1 MINKD
6 NHHTPPAASNRAPEC
21 PCSASA
27 SHRGRRRCAAGRGS
41 RRRRPQRRTP
51 RRARSCRTPTRRRLA
66 ADPRIVGVRASPAD
80 PRQEHAGRGCN
91 PWRPSYTPAS
101 ATTTWTGGPQ
111 PRARRPWPS
120 VARGTA
126 AWGPARRQSSRP
138 QRDGARGAGASGAER
153 AERAVD
159 VAVRRPRLLE
169 PRRHSLT
176 RPRERGRGGA
186 RNARQ
191 GPERERRPP
200 MGERQHPQTGV
211 ARSGPSHPGSG
222 ESEAGSGEGEPGASP
237 GGQRRTPSSKS
248 RFGGRG
254 RKRGKKK
261 ALESGHLHYAASLSR
276 ASGRAGA
283 GSPPRAEP
291 GRAAASALLSPS
303 PPRRAAPLPPPPPC
317 REALPRSPERRPAPR
332 PSRRQT
338 RLRRRQERERGGVRV
353 SRAGGG
359 GFASAAQGRM

>member
-21 PCSASA
+21 PCPASA
-27 SHRGRRRCAAGRGS
+27 SHRGRRRCAAGWGS

-66 ADPRIVGVRASPAD
+66 ADPRIAGVRASPAD

-176 RPRERGRGGA
+176 RPRERGGGGTPA
-186 RNARQ
+186 R

-200 MGERQHPQTGV
+200 MGERQHPQTGA
-211 ARSGPSHPGSG
+211 ARSGPSHPGSS
-222 ESEAGSGEGEPGASP
+222 ESEARSGKGEPGASP
-237 GGQRRTPSSKS
+237 GGRRRTLSSKS

-261 ALESGHLHYAASLSR
+261 ALESGHLHCAASLSR
-276 ASGRAGA
+276 RVGTRRCRLPASRGAGA
-283 GSPPRAEP
+283 
-291 GRAAASALLSPS
+291 
-303 PPRRAAPLPPPPPC
+303 C

-338 RLRRRQERERGGVRV
+338 RLRRRQERERGGV
-353 SRAGGG
+353 AG
-359 GFASAAQGRM
+359 

>member
-21 PCSASA
+21 PCPASA
-27 SHRGRRRCAAGRGS
+27 SHRGRRRCAAGWGS

-66 ADPRIVGVRASPAD
+66 ADPRIAGVRASPAD

-169 PRRHSLT
+169 PRHHSLT
-176 RPRERGRGGA
+176 RPRERGGGGTPA
-186 RNARQ
+186 R

-200 MGERQHPQTGV
+200 MGERQHPKTG
-211 ARSGPSHPGSG
+211 ATRSGPSHPGSS
-222 ESEAGSGEGEPGASP
+222 ESEARSGKGEPGASP
-237 GGQRRTPSSKS
+237 GGRRRTPSSKS
-248 RFGGRG
+248 SFGVGQGSEGG
-254 RKRGKKK
+254 RKRW
-261 ALESGHLHYAASLSR
+261 SPHCAASLSR
-276 ASGRAGA
+276 RVGIVGWRRSL
-283 GSPPRAEP
+283 P
-291 GRAAASALLSPS
+291 GFDLDHRFL
-303 PPRRAAPLPPPPPC
+303 
-317 REALPRSPERRPAPR
+317 
-332 PSRRQT
+332 
-338 RLRRRQERERGGVRV
+338 
-353 SRAGGG
+353 
-359 GFASAAQGRM
+359 

>member
-1 MINKD
+1 MGL
-6 NHHTPPAASNRAPEC
+6 E
-21 PCSASA
+21 
-27 SHRGRRRCAAGRGS
+27 S

-51 RRARSCRTPTRRRLA
+51 RRARSCRTPARRWLA
-66 ADPRIVGVRASPAD
+66 ADPRIAGVRASPAD

-169 PRRHSLT
+169 PRHHSLT
-176 RPRERGRGGA
+176 RPRERGGGGTPA
-186 RNARQ
+186 R

-200 MGERQHPQTGV
+200 MGERQHPQTG
-211 ARSGPSHPGSG
+211 ATRSGPSHPGSG

-237 GGQRRTPSSKS
+237 GGRRRTLSSKS

-261 ALESGHLHYAASLSR
+261 ALESGHLHCAASLCRLTRSR
-276 ASGRAGA
+276 GVPGSVAPLAGA
-283 GSPPRAEP
+283 AT
-291 GRAAASALLSPS
+291 RAAAVALSD
-303 PPRRAAPLPPPPPC
+303 PPP
-317 REALPRSPERRPAPR
+317 APAG
-332 PSRRQT
+332 
-338 RLRRRQERERGGVRV
+338 ERERERRGGRVRGKTARKKEKRRSLGIEPRPV
-353 SRAGGG
+353 ARCRGRGAAGGG
-359 GFASAAQGRM
+359 GGGVEALKPADP

>member
-21 PCSASA
+21 PCPASA
-27 SHRGRRRCAAGRGS
+27 SHRGRRRCAAGWGS

-66 ADPRIVGVRASPAD
+66 ADPRIAGVRASPAD

-176 RPRERGRGGA
+176 RPRERGGKERPPGVPSE
-186 RNARQ
+186 NAGRPWAS
-191 GPERERRPP
+191 GSTPKRERPDPARATPDPARARPDP
-200 MGERQHPQTGV
+200 
-211 ARSGPSHPGSG
+211 ARASPEPAPA
-222 ESEAGSGEGEPGASP
+222 AGSERRQASQDLGVGEGSE
-237 GGQRRTPSSKS
+237 
-248 RFGGRG
+248 GR
-254 RKRGKKK
+254 RKRWSP
-261 ALESGHLHYAASLSR
+261 ATCIAPRRSAA

-291 GRAAASALLSPS
+291 GRAGKRCPARRSGD
-303 PPRRAAPLPPPPPC
+303 PRRG
-317 REALPRSPERRPAPR
+317 RRVVRPA
-332 PSRRQT
+332 SGAGRR
-338 RLRRRQERERGGVRV
+338 ERERRGPRQPRGRRGFRVR
-353 SRAGGG
+353 RAGGG
-359 GFASAAQGRM
+359 RSILTRGKEGRGLF